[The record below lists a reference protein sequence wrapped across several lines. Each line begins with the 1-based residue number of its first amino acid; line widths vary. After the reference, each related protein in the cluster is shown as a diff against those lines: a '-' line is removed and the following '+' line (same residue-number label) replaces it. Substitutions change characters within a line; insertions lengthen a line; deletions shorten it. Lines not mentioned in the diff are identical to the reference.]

1 MDSAAIK
8 GLPTWPKASGN
19 MPKVYLTLKPLDFK
33 KKKKKKRIL
42 ELGSRKILSIFST
55 FLSQKHIKKKPLI
68 PLFSQQ
74 SRGSV
79 LALFL
84 VLGP

>member
-1 MDSAAIK
+1 
-8 GLPTWPKASGN
+8 

-33 KKKKKKRIL
+33 KKIKKRIL
-42 ELGSRKILSIFST
+42 ELGSRQILSIFST
-55 FLSQKHIKKKPLI
+55 FLSQKHIIKKKKKKPLI

-79 LALFL
+79 LALFFLVL

>member
-1 MDSAAIK
+1 
-8 GLPTWPKASGN
+8 

-33 KKKKKKRIL
+33 KKKKRIL
-42 ELGSRKILSIFST
+42 ELGSRQILSIFST
-55 FLSQKHIKKKPLI
+55 FLSQKHIIKNKKINKKPLI

-79 LALFL
+79 LALFFLVL